1 MQNFDLEISKYNA
14 EELAQ
19 LFELPL
25 VHTEA
30 DISRQQ
36 NIFLG
41 KINSDSKLST
51 SMKQSFTDFLEK
63 AKEVLVAQYPHH
75 QHHLIKAEPARYV
88 NSFPSNI
95 FAGSLNPLKRRTLFQ
110 LFNVDSCDFTVVNN
124 KLSFDVQTP
133 FKNVVKMTLLTF
145 QAVEQPASGGY
156 CFLAVNDSNNNVNAT
171 IVTTNSSLMANNLLA
186 RISFPDMLPPVV
198 IHTPREYF
206 GPVNITKLEVQLLNA
221 DGTPTITIQNFN
233 FCLEFEI
240 LYDL

>member
-14 EELAQ
+14 QELAQ
-19 LFELPL
+19 IFKLPL

-36 NIFLG
+36 NIFIE
-41 KINSDSKLST
+41 KINSDSKLSS

-63 AKEVLVAQYPHH
+63 AKQVLLAQQTPHQH
-75 QHHLIKAEPARYV
+75 HHLIKAEPARYV

-124 KLSFDVQTP
+124 KISFDVQTP

-145 QAVEQPASGGY
+145 QAIEAASGY
-156 CFLAVNDSNNNVNAT
+156 CFLAVNDSNNNVNTT
-171 IVTTNSSLMANNLLA
+171 IMTTNSSLMANNLLA

-206 GPVNITKLEVQLLNA
+206 GPVNITKLEVQLLNP
-221 DGTPTITIQNFN
+221 DGTPTASIQNFN